1 MSPAILANLAVTKP
15 VAVGIAIAAV
25 VGLYLVFKVGKFI
38 LKTLLWL
45 LVLGAI
51 GAAAWWF
58 FAAHHGSL

>member
-1 MSPAILANLAVTKP
+1 M
-15 VAVGIAIAAV
+15 AIAAV
-25 VGLYLVFKVGKFI
+25 VGLYLAFKVGKFI

-51 GAAAWWF
+51 GVAAWWF

>member
-15 VAVGIAIAAV
+15 VAAGIAIAVV